1 MFDAKNGFVLL
12 VTFSRSTKD
21 IPPPPNDIQQEYDTN
36 STFTRYM
43 NDINFFE
50 NSKSKNYTLSTS
62 PYRKYIE
69 HILKSR
75 GLGKSLAFLH
85 RLYNVVLRKTLITL
99 EKPGTED
106 VEFEMEAFSEDF
118 APVEPPID
126 AEQVEELKRL
136 VVRNS
141 ITAILMR

>member
-1 MFDAKNGFVLL
+1 
-12 VTFSRSTKD
+12 
-21 IPPPPNDIQQEYDTN
+21 
-36 STFTRYM
+36 M

-50 NSKSKNYTLSTS
+50 STKTKGYTLSTS

-106 VEFEMEAFSEDF
+106 VEFEMEAFSEDL
-118 APVEPPID
+118 AVVETPID
-126 AEQVEELKRL
+126 AEQVEELRRS
-136 VVRNS
+136 V
-141 ITAILMR
+141 I

>member
-1 MFDAKNGFVLL
+1 
-12 VTFSRSTKD
+12 
-21 IPPPPNDIQQEYDTN
+21 
-36 STFTRYM
+36 M

-50 NSKSKNYTLSTS
+50 NSKSKEYSLHTS

-85 RLYNVVLRKTLITL
+85 RLYNVVLRKTMITL

-106 VEFEMEAFSEDF
+106 VEFEMEAFSEDY
-118 APVEPPID
+118 APAETPID
-126 AEQVEELKRL
+126 AEQVEELRRL
-136 VVRNS
+136 EWSTVY
-141 ITAILMR
+141 TAVAHS